1 MIKRKMGHIRWLFAS
16 RKTEKPAISS
26 QANISWKKIWDA
38 AASKVKKSY
47 PNSARLNNLLLSK
60 LQDANKTLLD
70 LETQDKA
77 ISSKQVK
84 SEITNPLS
92 GKSFNEISAHYIQ
105 ELEDNK
111 KLTRLSSDRARVKH
125 FIEFAGSN
133 NINFREIDEAFLRR
147 YMTFLKTKKKN
158 SHALNH

>member
-1 MIKRKMGHIRWLFAS
+1 MASIKIILWTHDQKKDGTYPLALRITQN
-16 RKTEKPAISS
+16 RKTRYIFTGKHILEKD
-26 QANISWKKIWDA
+26 WDA

-105 ELEDNK
+105 
-111 KLTRLSSDRARVKH
+111 
-125 FIEFAGSN
+125 
-133 NINFREIDEAFLRR
+133 
-147 YMTFLKTKKKN
+147 
-158 SHALNH
+158 